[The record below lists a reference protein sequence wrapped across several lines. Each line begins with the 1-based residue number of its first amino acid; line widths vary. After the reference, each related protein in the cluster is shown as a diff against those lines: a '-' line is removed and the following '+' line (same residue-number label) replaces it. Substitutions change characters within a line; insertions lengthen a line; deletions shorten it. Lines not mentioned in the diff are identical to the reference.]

1 MATCERKKS
10 EEELLVCLKCVNVA
24 ACGRIQPELCF
35 GSVKSHYSAVCWWRL
50 YRIMSTEWDYNPSVL
65 LCPKPLWVCLLLIR
79 FFPPALPVFFC
90 LLLGSFLTELP
101 WLRRRTGLVS
111 HFLRVFPERLGPGE
125 LDCSELRDGC
135 GWRLATDSVFPSEPL
150 TG

>member
-1 MATCERKKS
+1 M
-10 EEELLVCLKCVNVA
+10 
-24 ACGRIQPELCF
+24 
-35 GSVKSHYSAVCWWRL
+35 
-50 YRIMSTEWDYNPSVL
+50 VL
-65 LCPKPLWVCLLLIR
+65 LPQ
-79 FFPPALPVFFC
+79 ASPVFFC

-125 LDCSELRDGC
+125 LECRELSEGC
-135 GWRLATDSVFPSEPL
+135 GCRFATDSVFPSEPP

>member
-1 MATCERKKS
+1 MLEMWQRAVGSNQSGLIVLPFADEPSTD
-10 EEELLVCLKCVNVA
+10 L
-24 ACGRIQPELCF
+24 CG
-35 GSVKSHYSAVCWWRL
+35 W
-50 YRIMSTEWDYNPSVL
+50 TEIKQDYNLSVIIPSVFL
-65 LCPKPLWVCLLLIR
+65 QV
-79 FFPPALPVFFC
+79 LPVFFC

-135 GWRLATDSVFPSEPL
+135 G
-150 TG
+150 